1 MAERACGRAVMRND
15 GVMSNS
21 YNDKVLVRTRD
32 GRIVAGVC
40 SGLARYLEVDA
51 NLVRLLA
58 ALITLFT
65 AGTGILAYLVAWAV
79 IPEEGQKTSIAE
91 DLINNNRMN

>member
-1 MAERACGRAVMRND
+1 
-15 GVMSNS
+15 MSNS

-32 GRIVAGVC
+32 GRLVAGVC

-79 IPEEGQKTSIAE
+79 MPEEGQKTSIAE

>member
-1 MAERACGRAVMRND
+1 MRND